1 LIINHD
7 ILHYGIPS
15 FKHKGANDKLKA
27 GMDLKTISE
36 IFGHSKEKT
45 TELYANHINSIRFEE
60 ASKIKLEEY

>member
-1 LIINHD
+1 
-7 ILHYGIPS
+7 
-15 FKHKGANDKLKA
+15 
-27 GMDLKTISE
+27 MDLKTISE